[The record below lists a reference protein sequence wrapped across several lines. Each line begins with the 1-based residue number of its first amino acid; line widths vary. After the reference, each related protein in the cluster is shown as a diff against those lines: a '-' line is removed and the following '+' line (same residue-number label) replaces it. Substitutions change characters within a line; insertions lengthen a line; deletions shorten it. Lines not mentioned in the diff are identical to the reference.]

1 MAFNRSHMNS
11 SVKLKLIHAI
21 IKVKR
26 GQSTDHVMNKKGQAF
41 LAVRKAPSGLILV
54 TDKNGRNVK
63 NQLTAWKDTRG
74 FNHFIHNN
82 LSNLYGV

>member
-1 MAFNRSHMNS
+1 MNS

-26 GQSTDHVMNKKGQAF
+26 GQSTDHVLNKKGQAF
-41 LAVRKAPSGLILV
+41 LAVRKAPSGLIVV
-54 TDKNGRNVK
+54 TDKKGRNVK
-63 NQLTAWKDTRG
+63 NHLISWKDTRS
-74 FNHFIHNN
+74 FHNFIQNN